1 MRLEDEDIQ
10 KMVHEVM
17 AELDR
22 RRFIEQV
29 ADAVMRK
36 QAELQRR
43 IATAPRRYEPRQKP
57 AANPDAP
64 ESDTPQP
71 DIDQP
76 AAQPED
82 S

>member
-10 KMVHEVM
+10 KMVQDVM

-43 IATAPRRYEPRQKP
+43 IATAPQRYEPRQKP
-57 AANPDAP
+57 ATNP
-64 ESDTPQP
+64 DTPQP
-71 DIDQP
+71 DAPQP
-76 AAQPED
+76 KD

>member
-1 MRLEDEDIQ
+1 LPGGVVRLEDEDIQ
-10 KMVHEVM
+10 KIVQDVM

-43 IATAPRRYEPRQKP
+43 ITTAPQRYEPRQKP

-64 ESDTPQP
+64 EP
-71 DIDQP
+71 DAP
-76 AAQPED
+76 QPED